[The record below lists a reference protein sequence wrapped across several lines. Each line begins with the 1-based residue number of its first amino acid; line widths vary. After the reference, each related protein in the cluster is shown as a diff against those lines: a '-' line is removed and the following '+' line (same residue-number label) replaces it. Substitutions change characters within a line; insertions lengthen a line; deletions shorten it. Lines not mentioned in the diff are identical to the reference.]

1 MKESEK
7 TDAQEESRFR
17 GSLAQFRDPAI
28 VRRFADELF
37 TGLIREQ
44 DRSLLLSATLGQAH
58 SRVEGWRAV
67 KANWDS
73 KIATQDPGGKHR
85 AIGAVGMLTPKDMAP
100 EAIAFLESKRTPDS
114 EETTTRAVERLRI
127 QSALAERVAAEL
139 PAALDRV
146 TERAR
151 A

>member
-1 MKESEK
+1 
-7 TDAQEESRFR
+7 
-17 GSLAQFRDPAI
+17 
-28 VRRFADELF
+28 
-37 TGLIREQ
+37 
-44 DRSLLLSATLGQAH
+44 
-58 SRVEGWRAV
+58 
-67 KANWDS
+67 
-73 KIATQDPGGKHR
+73 
-85 AIGAVGMLTPKDMAP
+85 MAP
-100 EAIAFLESKRTPDS
+100 EAIAFLEAKRTPDS